1 MTISEKMPKESARE
15 YAMRIVKENIVS
27 LQLVPGSLV
36 SENEIALQLALSRTP
51 VREALIELS
60 KANIV
65 ETLPQKGSRIA
76 LIDYALVEES
86 QFLRLVLECAAV
98 KIVCE
103 NHEESDLSYLNEN
116 VELQDFYMKKENP
129 DKILKL
135 DNKFHEEIFKL
146 ANKQR
151 CYQWM
156 MDGMMVHFER
166 VRILSLNIVKD
177 SKIISDHKNIL
188 QAIIERNA
196 DEAVALMTKHLSR
209 YKLDEELICRAFP
222 DYIKQE
228 TRLYKENF

>member
-36 SENEIALQLALSRTP
+36 SENEIAQQLGLSRTP

-98 KIVCE
+98 KLVCE
-103 NHEESDLSYLNEN
+103 HHETADLSYLNEN
-116 VELQDFYMKKENP
+116 VELQDF
-129 DKILKL
+129 I
-135 DNKFHEEIFKL
+135 
-146 ANKQR
+146 
-151 CYQWM
+151 
-156 MDGMMVHFER
+156 
-166 VRILSLNIVKD
+166 
-177 SKIISDHKNIL
+177 
-188 QAIIERNA
+188 
-196 DEAVALMTKHLSR
+196 
-209 YKLDEELICRAFP
+209 
-222 DYIKQE
+222 
-228 TRLYKENF
+228 